1 MKCKFSCIG
10 ERQLHVCATI
20 YEDTVYYEDTDRR
33 NLKDKEC

>member
-1 MKCKFSCIG
+1 MKCKFSCVG

-20 YEDTVYYEDTDRR
+20 YEDTDRR